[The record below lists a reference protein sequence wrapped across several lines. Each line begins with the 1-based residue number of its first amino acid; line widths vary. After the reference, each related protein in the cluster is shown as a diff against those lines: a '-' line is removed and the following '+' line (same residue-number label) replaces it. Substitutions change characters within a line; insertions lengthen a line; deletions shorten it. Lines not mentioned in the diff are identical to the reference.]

1 MAQDSLGKKT
11 HLPAV
16 LNLFWKA
23 DQIWPVRKALD
34 LAKASKLLRDNA
46 GFARSFTANQWPRD
60 IRSVQAYVHRFF
72 RWLELPANERTFFPT
87 VVLSAGDSVAF
98 RQSLWLD
105 FVFGTPEAERAVV
118 GLWTALQKENHG
130 FIEVSPRTHE
140 EFCKWVGIPKSDNT
154 RRGPFA
160 RWLEE
165 AGLGFAI
172 PDRAANETGIVVPKA
187 PPDQVSPEAFIYGI
201 YIEFAKPF
209 DRGALKP
216 VEVPLKSV
224 EKSLTVKALMLKV
237 ADLPQIFARAVKLGY
252 ARQSA
257 AAIGIDPR
265 QFSDAL
271 QQMGP
276 LPSQS
281 WVREG
286 IPEGEPITREALIE
300 LVDFPEDDCFATEG
314 SPFEAAAELETS
326 TRRRREGAFVSRIGD
341 SYKHRCIVSGKH
353 FRSPT
358 GRSWYGDAVHIVPHS
373 GRAKDGSNVF
383 GKPVLSNGLYM
394 SKFSHWC
401 FDRGWFTIDPVLR
414 RGQLKGYKLR
424 VATAAVDEF
433 FKHEAET
440 LLPHDGRE
448 LPTGGL
454 PNNPRHWPSVKALE
468 WYRSNVFHG

>member
-11 HLPAV
+11 HRPGV

-34 LAKASKLLRDNA
+34 LAKASKLLRENA

-72 RWLELPANERTFFPT
+72 RWLELPVNERTFFPT

-118 GLWTALQKENHG
+118 GLWTALQKEKHG

-172 PDRAANETGIVVPKA
+172 PERAANETGIVVPKA
-187 PPDQVSPEAFIYGI
+187 SPDQVSPEAFIYGI

-237 ADLPQIFARAVKLGY
+237 ADLPQ
-252 ARQSA
+252 
-257 AAIGIDPR
+257 
-265 QFSDAL
+265 
-271 QQMGP
+271 
-276 LPSQS
+276 
-281 WVREG
+281 
-286 IPEGEPITREALIE
+286 
-300 LVDFPEDDCFATEG
+300 
-314 SPFEAAAELETS
+314 
-326 TRRRREGAFVSRIGD
+326 
-341 SYKHRCIVSGKH
+341 
-353 FRSPT
+353 
-358 GRSWYGDAVHIVPHS
+358 
-373 GRAKDGSNVF
+373 VF
-383 GKPVLSNGLYM
+383 
-394 SKFSHWC
+394 
-401 FDRGWFTIDPVLR
+401 
-414 RGQLKGYKLR
+414 
-424 VATAAVDEF
+424 
-433 FKHEAET
+433 
-440 LLPHDGRE
+440 
-448 LPTGGL
+448 
-454 PNNPRHWPSVKALE
+454 
-468 WYRSNVFHG
+468 